1 MPGQIGS
8 NRVKHVK
15 YKYQSQMYRNTNTN
29 HKLVKNS
36 NTNLKCV
43 EIQQQLLESNT

>member
-1 MPGQIGS
+1 MPGQIGL
-8 NRVKHVK
+8 KHVK
-15 YKYQSQMYRNTNTN
+15 YKYQSQMYRNTNTY

-43 EIQQQLLESNT
+43 EIQQQFLESNT